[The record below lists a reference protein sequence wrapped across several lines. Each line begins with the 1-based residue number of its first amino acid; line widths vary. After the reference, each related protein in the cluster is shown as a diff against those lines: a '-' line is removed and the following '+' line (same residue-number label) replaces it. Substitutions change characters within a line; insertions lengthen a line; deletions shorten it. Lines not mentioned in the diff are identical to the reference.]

1 MPSLGKLNWL
11 VYAPQ
16 NLTLA
21 PSKLYSDMVL
31 ATDPNATIITVAEEA
46 SPSSF
51 NASRGTGARG
61 GRGRPANAL
70 AARMGNGGARGWAR

>member
-1 MPSLGKLNWL
+1 MPSLGKLNYF

-21 PSKLYSDMVL
+21 RSKLYSDMVL
-31 ATDPNATIITVAEEA
+31 ATDPNAAIITVADEPE
-46 SPSSF
+46 PSSF
-51 NASRGTGARG
+51 SAPRGREGRG
-61 GRGRPANAL
+61 GRGRPVNAL